1 MRRLSI
7 VLVTA
12 TLLTGCADADPP
24 PQPPETF
31 TLDNGLTVMLRPMQ
45 GTEKVALVVL
55 YAVGGLH
62 DPKGQSGLAH
72 LIEHCYVTA
81 AAGSTPQRDM
91 QGFMARY
98 PDGWNAQ
105 TGDDYTVI
113 AGVFKREALGR
124 ELADAA
130 ARMNHL
136 HVLDSDLDREKPRI
150 FAELRNM
157 YAAMPHLAARNLA
170 REKVCPSPHDGRKGG
185 LADHVNTLQIATVQ
199 QRIERYYK
207 ATNATLVLA
216 GAFDAAAARAA
227 IAKHFGD
234 IPPGDAIAKPPD
246 RPKPKLP
253 AAETVRVRSPLPQ
266 AGPVV
271 GLAYAAP
278 KTDSD
283 LYAPFLVLVG
293 RLWHR
298 AQALGAAPGG
308 MPIHFAAL
316 DDPAVVS
323 VCAPMKDGE
332 EPDQAVARLEA
343 FVAEAAK
350 AELATSDRMVT
361 LQTFNFAFG
370 LLSVPDQMLAQ
381 NLYGVAFGMGRRAQ
395 MGVDSAALK
404 GSIETVTTDDLRRAA
419 EAVFSEK
426 VRAAVVVI
434 PQ

>member
-1 MRRLSI
+1 MRPLTT

-12 TLLTGCADADPP
+12 LLLAGCAGADPP

-31 TLDNGLTVMLRPMQ
+31 TLDNGLTVMLRPMG

-55 YAVGGLH
+55 YSVGGLH

-113 AGVFKREALGR
+113 AGVFKRETLDR

-130 ARMNHL
+130 ARMKHL
-136 HVLDSDLDREKPRI
+136 RVLDSDLAREKPRI
-150 FAELRNM
+150 FVELRNM

-170 REKVCPSPHDGRKGG
+170 REKVCPSPHDGHKGG
-185 LADHVNTLQIATVQ
+185 VADHVNALQIAAVR
-199 QRIERYYK
+199 QRLERYYK
-207 ATNATLVLA
+207 PTNATLVLA
-216 GAFDAAAARAA
+216 GAFDTAAARAA
-227 IAKHFGD
+227 IGKHFGN
-234 IPPGDAIAKPPD
+234 IPSGDAIWKPPD

-253 AAETVRVRSPLPQ
+253 ATETIRVRPILPQ
-266 AGPVV
+266 AGAVV

-278 KTDSD
+278 KTGSD
-283 LYAPFLVLVG
+283 LYAPFLILVG
-293 RLWHR
+293 RLWNR
-298 AQALGAAPGG
+298 AQTLGAPPGQV
-308 MPIHFAAL
+308 PVHYAAL
-316 DDPAVVS
+316 DDPAAVS
-323 VCAPMKDGE
+323 LCTPMKDGE
-332 EPDQAVARLEA
+332 KPDETVARLEA
-343 FVAEAAK
+343 FVAEAAQGDVT
-350 AELATSDRMVT
+350 TSDRMVT
-361 LQTFNFAFG
+361 LQTFTFAFG
-370 LLSVPDQMLAQ
+370 LLSVPDAMLAQ
-381 NLYGVAFGMGRRAQ
+381 NLYGTAFAMGRRAQ
-395 MGVDSAALK
+395 TGVDSAALK
-404 GSIETVTTDDLRRAA
+404 GAIETVTTDDLRRAA

-426 VRAAVVVI
+426 ARAVAVVI

>member
-1 MRRLSI
+1 MRRLT
-7 VLVTA
+7 LALAAAMLLGGCGA
-12 TLLTGCADADPP
+12 TPP
-24 PQPPETF
+24 PQPPEEV

-45 GTEKVALVVL
+45 DTEKVALVVL

-113 AGVFKREALGR
+113 GAVFGREALDR
-124 ELADAA
+124 ELQDAA
-130 ARMNHL
+130 ARMRHL
-136 HVLDSDLDREKPRI
+136 RVLESDLAREKPRI

-157 YAAMPHLAARNLA
+157 YASLPHLAAGNLA
-170 REKVCPSPHDGRKGG
+170 REKVCPSPHDGRRGG
-185 LADHVNTLQIATVQ
+185 VADHVNALQVATVQ
-199 QRIERYYK
+199 QRLKRYYK
-207 ATNATLVLA
+207 PKNATLVLA

-227 IAKHFGD
+227 IGKYFGD
-234 IPPGDAIAKPPD
+234 IPPGDAVPKPAA
-246 RPKPKLP
+246 RPKAKLP
-253 AAETVRVRSPLPQ
+253 ATETIRVRPIQPQ

-278 KTDSD
+278 KIDSD
-283 LYAPFLVLVG
+283 LHAPFLVLVG
-293 RLWHR
+293 RLWNR
-298 AQALGAAPGG
+298 AQTLGAAPGR

-316 DDPAVVS
+316 DDPAAVS
-323 VCAPMKDGE
+323 LCAPMKDGE

-361 LQTFNFAFG
+361 LQVFNFAFG
-370 LLSVPDQMLAQ
+370 LLCVPDQMLAQ

-404 GSIETVTTDDLRRAA
+404 QAIETVTTDDLRRAA
-419 EAVFSEK
+419 ETVFSEK

>member
-1 MRRLSI
+1 MRRL
-7 VLVTA
+7 
-12 TLLTGCADADPP
+12 TLALAAAALFTGCGATPP
-24 PQPPETF
+24 PQPPEAF

-45 GTEKVALVVL
+45 DTEKVALVVL

-113 AGVFKREALGR
+113 GAVFGREALDR
-124 ELADAA
+124 ELQDAA
-130 ARMNHL
+130 ARMRHL
-136 HVLDSDLDREKPRI
+136 RVLESDLAREKPRI

-157 YAAMPHLAARNLA
+157 YASLPHLAAGNLA
-170 REKVCPSPHDGRKGG
+170 REKVCPSPHDGRRGG
-185 LADHVNTLQIATVQ
+185 VADHVNALQVATVQ
-199 QRIERYYK
+199 QRLKRYYK
-207 ATNATLVLA
+207 PKNATLVLA

-227 IAKHFGD
+227 IGKYFGD
-234 IPPGDAIAKPPD
+234 IPPGDAVPKPAA
-246 RPKPKLP
+246 RPKAKLP
-253 AAETVRVRSPLPQ
+253 ATETIRVRPIQPQ

-278 KTDSD
+278 KIDSD
-283 LYAPFLVLVG
+283 LHAPFLVLVG
-293 RLWHR
+293 RLWNR
-298 AQALGAAPGG
+298 AQTLGAAPGR

-316 DDPAVVS
+316 DDPAAVS
-323 VCAPMKDGE
+323 LCAPMKDGE

-361 LQTFNFAFG
+361 LQVFNFAFG
-370 LLSVPDQMLAQ
+370 LLCVPDQMLAQ

-404 GSIETVTTDDLRRAA
+404 QAIETVTTDDLRRAA
-419 EAVFSEK
+419 ETVFSEK

>member
-1 MRRLSI
+1 MRRLT
-7 VLVTA
+7 LALAAAMLLGGCGA
-12 TLLTGCADADPP
+12 TPP
-24 PQPPETF
+24 PQPPEEV

-45 GTEKVALVVL
+45 DTEKVALVVL

-113 AGVFKREALGR
+113 GAVFGREALDR
-124 ELADAA
+124 ELQDAA
-130 ARMNHL
+130 ARMRHL
-136 HVLDSDLDREKPRI
+136 RVLESDLAREKPRI

-157 YAAMPHLAARNLA
+157 YASLPHLAAGNLA
-170 REKVCPSPHDGRKGG
+170 REKVCPSPHDGRRGG
-185 LADHVNTLQIATVQ
+185 VADHVNALQVATVQ
-199 QRIERYYK
+199 QRLKRYYK
-207 ATNATLVLA
+207 PKNATLVLA

-227 IAKHFGD
+227 IGKYFGD
-234 IPPGDAIAKPPD
+234 IPPGDAVPKPAA
-246 RPKPKLP
+246 RPKAKLP
-253 AAETVRVRSPLPQ
+253 ATETIRVRPIQPQ

-278 KTDSD
+278 KIDSD
-283 LYAPFLVLVG
+283 LHAPFLVLVG
-293 RLWHR
+293 RLWNR
-298 AQALGAAPGG
+298 AQTLGAAPGR

-316 DDPAVVS
+316 DDPAAVS
-323 VCAPMKDGE
+323 LCAPMTDGE

-361 LQTFNFAFG
+361 LQVFNFAFG
-370 LLSVPDQMLAQ
+370 LLCVPDQMLAQ

-404 GSIETVTTDDLRRAA
+404 QAIETVTTDDLRRAA
-419 EAVFSEK
+419 ETVFSEK